1 MFWTIL
7 RTAIFGYWIYLFTI
21 FIVIALRAM
30 HAFPLNFMVGGRF
43 LLKDSFHRF
52 SGEKPG
58 ELHEIFFC
66 GGFPHGEIEW
76 RSLCFALCL
85 FIYLFIYCLFVC
97 LLFNY
102 FKGAV
107 CCFMHQLC
115 GLAP

>member
-1 MFWTIL
+1 
-7 RTAIFGYWIYLFTI
+7 
-21 FIVIALRAM
+21 M

-115 GLAP
+115 GLAPWGLWGVGRYFCVLVG